1 MDTSKLMYREGLLNG
16 ERILVTGGGT
26 GLGREMAEGFL
37 KLGAEVHICG
47 RRGAVCEETAG
58 ELMEAHGGKVVPH
71 VCDIRVAEAISE
83 MNDGIWS
90 AHGPLTGLVNN
101 AAGNFISRTEDLS
114 IRGFDAISNIV
125 FRGSFYMTH
134 DIGTRWIK
142 EERKGNVI
150 SILTTWV
157 WNGGPFTVPSAMS
170 KAGLNVMT
178 QSLAVEWGR
187 YGLRFNAIA
196 PGPFPTKGAWAR
208 LSPDTSDG
216 GNNLDEG
223 ARDRSGNPM
232 GRVGEMH
239 ELVNLAV
246 FLMGPGAEYVNGQ
259 TVAIDGAMYNAAG
272 GNFSQLAAWGD
283 AEWQAAKEAIMGAN
297 EADKAKR
304 SV

>member
-1 MDTSKLMYREGLLNG
+1 MDVSKLMFRDGLLKD

-26 GLGREMAEGFL
+26 GLGKEMAEGFL

-47 RRGAVCEETAG
+47 RRGSVLEETAQ
-58 ELMEAHGGKVVPH
+58 ELMAAHGGAVVPH
-71 VCDIRVAEAISE
+71 ACDIRVPEAISE
-83 MNDGIWS
+83 MNDAIWATS
-90 AHGPLTGLVNN
+90 GPLTGLVNN

-114 IRGFDAISNIV
+114 VRGFDAIANIV

-134 DIGTRWIK
+134 DIGTRWI
-142 EERKGNVI
+142 RDGHKGNVI

-208 LSPDTSDG
+208 LSPTTSDG
-216 GNNLDEG
+216 GNNLNEG
-223 ARDRSGNPM
+223 TTDRSTNPM

-246 FLMGPGAEYVNGQ
+246 FLMGPGAEYLNGQ
-259 TVAIDGAMYNAAG
+259 TIAIDGAMYNAAG
-272 GNFSQLAAWGD
+272 GNFSQLARWGEE
-283 AEWQAAKEAIMGAN
+283 EWAAAKAAIQSSN
-297 EADKAKR
+297 EKDKAKR